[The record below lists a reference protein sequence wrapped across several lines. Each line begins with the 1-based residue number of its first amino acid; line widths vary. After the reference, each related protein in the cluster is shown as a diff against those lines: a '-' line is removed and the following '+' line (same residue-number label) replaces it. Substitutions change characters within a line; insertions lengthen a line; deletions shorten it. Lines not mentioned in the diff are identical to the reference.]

1 MHKINK
7 ANVPHTCID
16 ADATA
21 VMSDGTLKRVDSLEI
36 GDKVKTLDNNG
47 NLIDTDVVMMMDIS
61 RKECKLLLMMILK
74 SYFVFP

>member
-74 SYFVFP
+74 SYFVFS

>member
-74 SYFVFP
+74 SYIVFS

>member
-36 GDKVKTLDNNG
+36 GDKVKTLDHNG

-61 RKECKLLLMMILK
+61 RKECKCLLMMILN
-74 SYFVFP
+74 